1 MNRPLQNIGKKGC
14 IPTSSKCIVW
24 EGPALEC
31 IDICKGDTIEDII
44 YKVANYVCNLNLECC
59 PITATDLANI
69 EFNCYIPGHSS
80 NTPIMD
86 VHNVWDFLAEI
97 CSTIYSLIW
106 GTSNLRETEQALT
119 LPECLYYEENG
130 DTIMSLL
137 RDDYIRYL
145 ADKICEIVANYDALL
160 LTLDDIS
167 DRLEAVEEFVENY
180 KEPEPPEL
188 YITSQCASAA
198 SPGEEV
204 EITEAFETFEG
215 NYCNY
220 ITLLGLSPEWTA
232 ALNSTCTGLGNSYQL
247 ANQSAQMKTIYN
259 WILSPSS
266 VADNYNNLWLT
277 ICDIRAAIQD
287 IIDNQITSPCVLAMP
302 ENLSIDSISA
312 YQADVSWE
320 PSSLVGI
327 ADPLGYVLEVYET
340 LNGVQIGNCLYNGS
354 YMFGD
359 ESAAIISSSIE
370 SGKTYVVKIA
380 AVYTCGTSN
389 YATVYGELKDAL
401 ILFKINVTDS
411 LEAGTTVDCTDAV
424 YGTETFDVDN
434 RKTTVTFVNA
444 STNTPMI
451 NNTGA
456 DIDVTVRYLVHT
468 CGITGFVE
476 DDVVITIANGDSTGE
491 YDYES
496 STVANCG
503 DGNCI
508 ELTRGMFCGVSIS
521 NINTAF
527 GTGIYQCS

>member
-1 MNRPLQNIGKKGC
+1 
-14 IPTSSKCIVW
+14 
-24 EGPALEC
+24 
-31 IDICKGDTIEDII
+31 
-44 YKVANYVCNLNLECC
+44 
-59 PITATDLANI
+59 
-69 EFNCYIPGHSS
+69 
-80 NTPIMD
+80 
-86 VHNVWDFLAEI
+86 
-97 CSTIYSLIW
+97 
-106 GTSNLRETEQALT
+106 
-119 LPECLYYEENG
+119 
-130 DTIMSLL
+130 
-137 RDDYIRYL
+137 
-145 ADKICEIVANYDALL
+145 
-160 LTLDDIS
+160 
-167 DRLEAVEEFVENY
+167 
-180 KEPEPPEL
+180 
-188 YITSQCASAA
+188 
-198 SPGEEV
+198 
-204 EITEAFETFEG
+204 
-215 NYCNY
+215 
-220 ITLLGLSPEWTA
+220 
-232 ALNSTCTGLGNSYQL
+232 
-247 ANQSAQMKTIYN
+247 MKTIYN
-259 WILSPSS
+259 WILSPTS

-287 IIDNQITSPCVLAMP
+287 IIDNQITSPCILAMP

-340 LNGVQIGNCLYNGS
+340 LNGVQIGNCIYNGS

-444 STNTPMI
+444 LTNTPMI
-451 NNTGA
+451 NNTGV

>member
-69 EFNCYIPGHSS
+69 EFTCQIPAFSD
-80 NTPIMD
+80 NTYFID
-86 VHNVWDFLAEI
+86 AHNVYEFLEQI
-97 CSTIYSLIW
+97 CSWIYSLYY

-215 NYCNY
+215 NYCSY

-312 YQADVSWE
+312 YQADISWE

-389 YATVYGELKDAL
+389 YATVYGELKDTL

-451 NNTGA
+451 NNTGV
-456 DIDVTVRYLVHT
+456 DIDVTIRYLVHT